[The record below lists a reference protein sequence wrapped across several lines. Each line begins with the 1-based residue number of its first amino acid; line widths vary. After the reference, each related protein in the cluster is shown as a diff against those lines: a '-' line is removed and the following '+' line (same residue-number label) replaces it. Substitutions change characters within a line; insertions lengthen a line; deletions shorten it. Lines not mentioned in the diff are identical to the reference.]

1 MAFDNYSVTKNE
13 GKKLE
18 VDYDALNKYVIET
31 AACESPEVLVG
42 VVVGLV
48 DLGIQEQSD
57 AEVVFTGAA
66 EDEAALIEEKP
77 DTYFKDGFDPKTKK
91 PCRLKCYPQK
101 AIQSVVFAIEFPE
114 IQLDKGRFF
123 GDTSGETKPLRVFL
137 GGQFYNMG
145 TKKMQVAR
153 PTPLKVGKNPAGQWS
168 FNNLHICHK
177 MAVAAKLITPDGAF
191 QPKDIDKLVGQ
202 AFQFELQIFNKE
214 SKGKQ
219 YYTEKVSFKSGLG
232 RGQVAPELATETFVV
247 QFNQENDEKAIKEL
261 RAHVINT
268 IKAAKNY
275 EGSPIQKQLE
285 AAKPSYSPPK
295 EDDEQDEA
303 PPIVAKPEPTKVTTT
318 RKPKVQPPEDDD
330 DDIPF

>member
-42 VVVGLV
+42 VVAGLV

-57 AEVVFTGAA
+57 AEVVFTGTV
-66 EDEAALIEEKP
+66 EDEAAMIDDKP

-145 TKKMQVAR
+145 TKKMQIAR
-153 PTPLKVGKNPAGQWS
+153 PTPLKVGKNTAGQWS

-275 EGSPIQKQLE
+275 SGSPIEKQLE
-285 AAKPSYSPPK
+285 AIKISYSSTKDDSNSGDETPAETPK
-295 EDDEQDEA
+295 AE
-303 PPIVAKPEPTKVTTT
+303 VKKPTI
-318 RKPKVQPPEDDD
+318 RKAEPKVEEESEDS
-330 DDIPF
+330 PF